1 MSAERFCASVES
13 GEVPVDCHDRVL
25 QIAYIYSDDGLWNDH
40 GVFNVVEKLHER
52 GWSFGQGDLKF
63 NRTLDIFY
71 LAQIAAGMNRCNEDY
86 TEGDAFL
93 SPDDFDAFYVQHHQ
107 LLNQDA
113 WRQYYSPTFLAQATS
128 ARYYRLPNLQD
139 ITDSSGPLWQVQQKG
154 IGHFTKLPRWASN
167 VTGTARRSP
176 ILSVTTITQIALST
190 LEQTISRLRKD
201 HPNVQPYSATQA
213 SFWLKE
219 MKIDFT
225 GPMRKEE
232 WKPNR
237 FDVFAA
243 QGGYD
248 MWEWEAH
255 YSPILWNSMEAR
267 ITHLAPD
274 LDGTRKSKIRWCGMP
289 DGCAVEWDVRRRG
302 WEPELGS
309 EEEIEFMAAVA
320 AKETES
326 IDMGNLDYAMLS
338 HMLLGVMRAAFETER
353 EKHIEDLKGRIVEAG
368 RLDESKAEQ
377 WIKAVLMVMEPY
389 VQKRDVWP
397 TAALDRSELL
407 RHILVENGQLFARW
421 NLPPTSKE
429 FNFELKPKEEDTST

>member
-25 QIAYIYSDDGLWNDH
+25 QIAYIYSNDGLWNDH

-71 LAQIAAGMNRCNEDY
+71 LAQIAAGINRCNEDY

-113 WRQYYSPTFLAQATS
+113 WRRYYSPTFLAQATS
-128 ARYYRLPNLQD
+128 ARYYRLPDLQD

-154 IGHFTKLPRWASN
+154 IGHFTKLPRWARN

-176 ILSVTTITQIALST
+176 TLSVTTITQIALST

-201 HPNVQPYSATQA
+201 HPDFQPYSATQA

-326 IDMGNLDYAMLS
+326 IEMGNLDYAMLS
-338 HMLLGVMRAAFETER
+338 HILLGVMRAAFETER
-353 EKHIEDLKGRIVEAG
+353 EKYIEYLKGRIVEAG